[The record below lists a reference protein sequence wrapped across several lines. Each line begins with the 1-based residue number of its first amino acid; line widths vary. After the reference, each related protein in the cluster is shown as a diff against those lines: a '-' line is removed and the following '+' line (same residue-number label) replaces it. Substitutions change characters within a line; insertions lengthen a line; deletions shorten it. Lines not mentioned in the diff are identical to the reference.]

1 MRDAPSR
8 RLPLDEPRD
17 FPPTHP
23 SGLSQCARRG
33 TFVQAAGLTST
44 LVLANSALLIG
55 DKRVKGS
62 LAVVVIVALIIAS
75 LALVAAGLYGLAA
88 LMRTF
93 DRVAP
98 HNTTR
103 VLERSRNE
111 EANRKLVAAL
121 LAAHR
126 RTSLVADWKLAR
138 FKRATIAFRNYF
150 RNCRRERSTRR

>member
-1 MRDAPSR
+1 
-8 RLPLDEPRD
+8 
-17 FPPTHP
+17 
-23 SGLSQCARRG
+23 
-33 TFVQAAGLTST
+33 
-44 LVLANSALLIG
+44 VLANSALLIG

-93 DRVAP
+93 DRVA
-98 HNTTR
+98 
-103 VLERSRNE
+103 
-111 EANRKLVAAL
+111 AL